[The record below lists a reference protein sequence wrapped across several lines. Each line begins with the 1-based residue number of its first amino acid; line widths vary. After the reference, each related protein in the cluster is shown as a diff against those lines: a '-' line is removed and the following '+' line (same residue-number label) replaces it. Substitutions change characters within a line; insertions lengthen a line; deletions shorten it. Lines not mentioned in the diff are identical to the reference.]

1 MEYKGKTQGNTII
14 LAKPL
19 PVPDGTEVVIIVPM
33 KGRSR
38 GKTGRRLKLLML
50 MWRVAP
56 ARSVGK
62 LTAATTRLI
71 STPPSTPRQLDIR

>member
-19 PVPDGTEVVIIVPM
+19 PVPDGTEVAIIVPM

-38 GKTGRRLKLLML
+38 GKRGKKRSTIAIETFGLI
-50 MWRVAP
+50 P
-56 ARSVGK
+56 AEPA
-62 LTAATTRLI
+62 LA
-71 STPPSTPRQLDIR
+71 RQVLQEDLYET